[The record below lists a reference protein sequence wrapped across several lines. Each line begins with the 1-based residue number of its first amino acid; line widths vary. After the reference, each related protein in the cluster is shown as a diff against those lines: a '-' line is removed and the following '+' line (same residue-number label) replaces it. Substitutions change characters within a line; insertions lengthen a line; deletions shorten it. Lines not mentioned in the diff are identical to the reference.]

1 MSEHK
6 TVYQVVR
13 SALNEQKAAKNTLMR
28 KELTGE
34 YEKIWKSETQ
44 LNKRLE
50 NGKGY
55 REGIILRLRTSNDVL
70 V

>member
-6 TVYQVVR
+6 IVYQVVR
-13 SALNEQKAAKNTLMR
+13 SALNKQKAAKNTLMR

-44 LNKRLE
+44 LNKRLK

-55 REGIILRLRTSNDVL
+55 REGIILRLRTSNDVP